1 MTLRIRDGR
10 EEDAEAVEAVH
21 YESREAV
28 YRDRVAQWP
37 PQGPDRPG
45 RVARWQAWLSDP
57 TIDSI
62 VGEVDGEIVGFC
74 TVRPSE
80 DEGVDPEVVAEMP
93 TLYVRP
99 DLWHRGYGRA
109 LCTEALTRASARGFR
124 SLTLWVLE
132 MNLHA
137 RRFYGAVGF
146 TREEVT
152 KADEDLVARRYR
164 IALR

>member
-1 MTLRIRDGR
+1 
-10 EEDAEAVEAVH
+10 
-21 YESREAV
+21 
-28 YRDRVAQWP
+28 
-37 PQGPDRPG
+37 
-45 RVARWQAWLSDP
+45 
-57 TIDSI
+57 
-62 VGEVDGEIVGFC
+62 
-74 TVRPSE
+74 
-80 DEGVDPEVVAEMP
+80 VDPEVVAEMP